1 MDMTS
6 ELSDLSVGT
15 VEGVDG
21 WNTVVVRTDRGEDLF
36 KRALDA
42 GIIESQ
48 PLPEENTQH
57 LKTASVLKKQR
68 ALKALKERGETENG
82 YLILS
87 SEIIQRILSYPTEEG
102 S

>member
-21 WNTVVVRTDRGEDLF
+21 WNTIVVRTDRGEDLLH
-36 KRALDA
+36 RALDA
-42 GIIESQ
+42 GVLESK
-48 PLPEENTQH
+48 PLPDENTQH

-68 ALKALKERGETENG
+68 ALKALKERGEMEDG
-82 YLILS
+82 YIVLS

-102 S
+102 Q

>member
-21 WNTVVVRTDRGEDLF
+21 WNTVVVRSDRGDDLF

-42 GIIESQ
+42 GFIESR
-48 PLPEENTQH
+48 PMPDENSQH
-57 LKTASVLKKQR
+57 LKMASVLKKQR

-82 YLILS
+82 YVILS
-87 SEIIQRILSYPTEEG
+87 SEIIQRILSYPTEEA
-102 S
+102 